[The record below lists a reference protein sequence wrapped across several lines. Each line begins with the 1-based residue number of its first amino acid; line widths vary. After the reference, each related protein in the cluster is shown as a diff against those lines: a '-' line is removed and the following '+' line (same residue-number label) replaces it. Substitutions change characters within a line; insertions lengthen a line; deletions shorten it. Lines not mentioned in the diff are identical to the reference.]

1 MSPVVLDASAAV
13 EIILNTVT
21 GQQLKS
27 RVATDDVWVPEHFY
41 IEIAGVFRRM
51 QRNGAITT
59 TNAGEAFTELIT
71 LRANR
76 AQVKTLLPAAWAI
89 RANITVADAVY
100 VVLAQQLT
108 APLVT
113 GDNRLARAPSQA
125 LGGIQVISPS
135 G

>member
-71 LRANR
+71 QTSKFGRAFQPSIWR
-76 AQVKTLLPAAWAI
+76 
-89 RANITVADAVY
+89 
-100 VVLAQQLT
+100 
-108 APLVT
+108 T
-113 GDNRLARAPSQA
+113 G
-125 LGGIQVISPS
+125 LGGNPAPNRVSETSSDRNPAMRRFRADPTTDDMWQ
-135 G
+135 

>member
-89 RANITVADAVY
+89 RANITVAT
-100 VVLAQQLT
+100 LFT
-108 APLVT
+108 
-113 GDNRLARAPSQA
+113 S
-125 LGGIQVISPS
+125 S
-135 G
+135 